1 MALIS
6 VIMPTYNVE
15 EFFPQCIESVINQ
28 TLKDI
33 EIIPVDDGSPD
44 ACGKIM
50 DDYAA

>member
-6 VIMPTYNVE
+6 VIMPTYKVE
-15 EFFPQCIESVINQ
+15 EYFQQCIESVLNQ

-44 ACGKIM
+44 QC
-50 DDYAA
+50 